1 MNFNDKREYI
11 NIGICDDQFWYLN
24 EGNDLYTKM
33 YIWIRDNS
41 KKYIHEENDLHILL
55 LSK

>member
-41 KKYIHEENDLHILL
+41 KKYIHEESDLHILL